1 MNCTLH
7 FIHHAIRE
15 ADSYID
21 KHRHPM
27 FEIVYYRNGEG
38 VTEFNRQQ
46 FNYEPSTFAVL
57 YPNELHDEL
66 RVTDTEVVYFGFY
79 YDNQPVR
86 LEMGLYRDDELRIYA
101 LIEQMLEEMTE
112 KLNHHEVKMDSLLQ
126 ALIVEVQRLSGA
138 KIAQYADRKIAYAKH
153 YMEQYYSEKIN
164 LTQLSEICGYSY
176 DHFRHLFKATEGM
189 TPMLYLRQLRIEKAK
204 AMILEREQSLTGIA
218 LECGFTSLSQFSSV
232 FRQVTGQNPTN
243 FKLEATY
250 HLPDLKIKRQTVYGR
265 IKRE

>member
-1 MNCTLH
+1 
-7 FIHHAIRE
+7 
-15 ADSYID
+15 
-21 KHRHPM
+21 
-27 FEIVYYRNGEG
+27 
-38 VTEFNRQQ
+38 
-46 FNYEPSTFAVL
+46 
-57 YPNELHDEL
+57 
-66 RVTDTEVVYFGFY
+66 
-79 YDNQPVR
+79 
-86 LEMGLYRDDELRIYA
+86 MGLYRDDELRIYA